1 LEVALK
7 ETSSH
12 IFFTR
17 PFKYQIKM
25 AFGILIRN
33 KQNILYGVSL
43 ALLLLLLKWLEW
55 HFIIIDHAFE
65 IYAGAIAIVFT
76 SLGIWLAIKLV
87 TPKVKTVI
95 IEKQVFANTDFV
107 LNKDAV
113 TNLRLS
119 ARELEVLQLIADGL
133 SNQQIAERLFVSLN
147 TIKTHT
153 SNLFLKMEVERRT
166 QAIEMAKR
174 LGLIP

>member
-1 LEVALK
+1 MIIG
-7 ETSSH
+7 T
-12 IFFTR
+12 I
-17 PFKYQIKM
+17 IK
-25 AFGILIRN
+25 N

-43 ALLLLLLKWLEW
+43 ALLLLLLKWAEW
-55 HFIIIDHAFE
+55 HFLIINHTFE
-65 IYAGAIAIVFT
+65 IYAGIIALMFT
-76 SLGIWLAIKLV
+76 CLGIWLAIKLI

-95 IEKQVFANTDFV
+95 VEKQVFAGSDFV
-107 LNKDAV
+107 LNE
-113 TNLRLS
+113 TELSRLRLS
-119 ARELEVLQLIADGL
+119 TRELEVLQLMADGL

-174 LGLIP
+174 LSLIP

>member
-1 LEVALK
+1 MIIGTIVK
-7 ETSSH
+7 
-12 IFFTR
+12 
-17 PFKYQIKM
+17 
-25 AFGILIRN
+25 N

-43 ALLLLLLKWLEW
+43 AVLLLLLKWLEW
-55 HFIIIDHAFE
+55 RFIIIDHAFE
-65 IYAGAIAIVFT
+65 IYAGTIALVFT
-76 SLGIWLAIKLV
+76 GLGIWLAKKLV

-95 IEKQVFANTDFV
+95 IEKQVFTSSDFV
-107 LNKDAV
+107 LNEAEV
-113 TNLRLS
+113 NRLRLS

>member
-1 LEVALK
+1 
-7 ETSSH
+7 
-12 IFFTR
+12 
-17 PFKYQIKM
+17 M
-25 AFGILIRN
+25 ASGILTKN

-55 HFIIIDHAFE
+55 RFIIIDHAFE

-76 SLGIWLAIKLV
+76 GLGIWIAIKLLN
-87 TPKVKTVI
+87 PKVKTVI
-95 IEKQVFANTDFV
+95 IETQASTNTAFV
-107 LNKDAV
+107 LNRNELDR
-113 TNLRLS
+113 LRLS
-119 ARELEVLQLIADGL
+119 IRELEVLQLIADGL

-147 TIKTHT
+147 AIKTHT

>member
-1 LEVALK
+1 MAL
-7 ETSSH
+7 
-12 IFFTR
+12 
-17 PFKYQIKM
+17 
-25 AFGILIRN
+25 GILKKN

-43 ALLLLLLKWLEW
+43 ALLLLLLNWLEW
-55 HFIIIDHAFE
+55 RFVIIDHAFE
-65 IYAGAIAIVFT
+65 IYAGAIAIIFT
-76 SLGIWLAIKLV
+76 GLGIWLAIKLI

-95 IEKQVFANTDFV
+95 IEKQVVASIDFV
-107 LNKDAV
+107 LNQDEL
-113 TNLRLS
+113 NRLRLS
-119 ARELEVLQLIADGL
+119 ARELEVLQLMANGL
-133 SNQQIAERLFVSLN
+133 SNQQIADRLFVSLN

>member
-1 LEVALK
+1 
-7 ETSSH
+7 
-12 IFFTR
+12 
-17 PFKYQIKM
+17 M
-25 AFGILIRN
+25 AFGILTKN

-55 HFIIIDHAFE
+55 RFIIIDHAFE
-65 IYAGAIAIVFT
+65 IYAGSIAVIFT
-76 SLGIWLAIKLV
+76 ALGIWLAIKLI

-95 IEKQVFANTDFV
+95 IEKQVFANTGFV
-107 LNKDAV
+107 LNQDEL
-113 TNLRLS
+113 NRLRLS
-119 ARELEVLQLIADGL
+119 TRELEVLQLIADGL
-133 SNQQIAERLFVSLN
+133 SNQQIAQRLFVSLN

>member
-1 LEVALK
+1 MIIGKIVK
-7 ETSSH
+7 
-12 IFFTR
+12 
-17 PFKYQIKM
+17 
-25 AFGILIRN
+25 N
-33 KQNILYGVSL
+33 KQNIVYAISL

-55 HFIIIDHAFE
+55 HFVIIDHTFE
-65 IYAGAIAIVFT
+65 IYAGTIALIFT
-76 SLGIWLAIKLV
+76 GLGIWLAIKLV

-95 IEKQVFANTDFV
+95 VEKQVFAGSDFV
-107 LNKDAV
+107 LNEAEL
-113 TNLRLS
+113 NRLRLS

-133 SNQQIAERLFVSLN
+133 SNQQIAEKLFVSLN

-153 SNLFLKMEVERRT
+153 SNLFLKMGVERRT

>member
-1 LEVALK
+1 
-7 ETSSH
+7 
-12 IFFTR
+12 
-17 PFKYQIKM
+17 M
-25 AFGILIRN
+25 APGVLTKN

-55 HFIIIDHAFE
+55 RFIIIDHAFE
-65 IYAGAIAIVFT
+65 IYAGAIAIFFT
-76 SLGIWLAIKLV
+76 GLGIWIAIKLIN
-87 TPKVKTVI
+87 PKVKTVI
-95 IEKQVFANTDFV
+95 IETQVLANADFV
-107 LNKDAV
+107 LNKNELD
-113 TNLRLS
+113 RLHLS
-119 ARELEVLQLIADGL
+119 TRELEVLQLIANGL